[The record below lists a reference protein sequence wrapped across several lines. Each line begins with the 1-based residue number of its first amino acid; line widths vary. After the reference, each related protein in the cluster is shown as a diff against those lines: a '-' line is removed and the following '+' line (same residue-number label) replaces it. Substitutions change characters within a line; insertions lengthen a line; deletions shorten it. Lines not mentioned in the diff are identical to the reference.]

1 LKRIA
6 IFIVIAGA
14 GAAAGFGLA
23 YGVMIVW
30 GAIQGPFQMEW
41 DDTWHERVPVALAY
55 LVWGAS
61 IVTGLIVAWRVSRG
75 STDRA

>member
-1 LKRIA
+1 MA
-6 IFIVIAGA
+6 IFLVIAGA

-30 GAIQGPFQMEW
+30 GAFQGLFQMEW
-41 DDTWHERVPVALAY
+41 DDTWHERVPVGLAY

-61 IVTGLIVAWRVSRG
+61 IVVGLILAWRVSRAR
-75 STDRA
+75 TDRT